1 MTNIEPLL
9 KPSID
14 RFVLF
19 PIKYEDIWESYK
31 KAESVFWTFE
41 EIDLSKDRDEWV
53 NKLTENDRY
62 FIKHILAFFAASDG
76 IVMEN
81 LAVRFMRE
89 IQIPEARAFYSFQI
103 AMENVHS
110 ETYSG
115 LIDCYIK
122 DQKERDL
129 LFNAIETIPCVK
141 RKAEW
146 ALKYIEDTESDFAT
160 RLVAFAIVEGVFF
173 SSSFCS
179 IYWLKKRGLMV
190 GLTFSN
196 ELISRDE
203 GQHTDFACLLYSKLI
218 NKLTQSNVYQMME
231 EACNIEKEFITEA
244 IPCNLIGMNQDM
256 MKTYIEYCSDR
267 LLVQLGYPR
276 KWNSKNPFDFMELQ
290 SMEGKTNFF
299 ERRVSE
305 YSRPSNKRKHQPEQ
319 SNTPNKKIVI
329 NDDF

>member
-1 MTNIEPLL
+1 MTHIEPLL
-9 KPSID
+9 KPSLD

-19 PIKYEDIWESYK
+19 PIKHEDIWESYK

-53 NKLTENDRY
+53 NKLTDNDRY

-141 RKAEW
+141 RKAKW

-218 NKLTQSNVYQMME
+218 NKLTQSKVYQMME
-231 EACNIEKEFITEA
+231 EACNIEKEFITDA

-256 MKTYIEYCSDR
+256 MKLYIEFCSDR

-290 SMEGKTNFF
+290 SMERKTNFF

-305 YSRPSNKRKHQPEQ
+305 YSRPSNKRKHGPEN
-319 SNTPNKKIVI
+319 NTHNKKIVI

>member
-1 MTNIEPLL
+1 MTHIEPLL
-9 KPSID
+9 KPSLD

-19 PIKYEDIWESYK
+19 PIKHEDIWESYK

-53 NKLTENDRY
+53 NKLTDNDRY

-218 NKLTQSNVYQMME
+218 GKLTQSKVYQMME
-231 EACNIEKEFITEA
+231 EACNIEKEFITDA

-256 MKTYIEYCSDR
+256 MKLYIEFCSDR

-305 YSRPSNKRKHQPEQ
+305 YSRPSNKRKHEPEN
-319 SNTPNKKIVI
+319 NTPNKKIVI

>member
-1 MTNIEPLL
+1 
-9 KPSID
+9 
-14 RFVLF
+14 
-19 PIKYEDIWESYK
+19 
-31 KAESVFWTFE
+31 
-41 EIDLSKDRDEWV
+41 
-53 NKLTENDRY
+53 
-62 FIKHILAFFAASDG
+62 
-76 IVMEN
+76 
-81 LAVRFMRE
+81 
-89 IQIPEARAFYSFQI
+89 
-103 AMENVHS
+103 MENVHS

-218 NKLTQSNVYQMME
+218 GKLTQSKVYQMME
-231 EACNIEKEFITEA
+231 EACNIEKEFITDA

-256 MKTYIEYCSDR
+256 MKLYIEFCSDR

-305 YSRPSNKRKHQPEQ
+305 YSRPSNKRKHEPEN
-319 SNTPNKKIVI
+319 NTPNKKIVI

>member
-1 MTNIEPLL
+1 MTHIEPLL
-9 KPSID
+9 KPSLD

-41 EIDLSKDRDEWV
+41 EIDLSKDRDDWV
-53 NKLTENDRY
+53 NKLTDNDRY

-218 NKLTQSNVYQMME
+218 NKLTQSKVYQMME
-231 EACNIEKEFITEA
+231 EACNIEKEFITDA

-256 MKTYIEYCSDR
+256 MKLYIEFCSDR

-305 YSRPSNKRKHQPEQ
+305 YSRPSNKRKHEPEN
-319 SNTPNKKIVI
+319 NTPNKKIVI

>member
-1 MTNIEPLL
+1 MTHIEPLL
-9 KPSID
+9 KPSLD

-19 PIKYEDIWESYK
+19 PIKHEDIWDSYK

-53 NKLTENDRY
+53 NKLTDNDRY

-218 NKLTQSNVYQMME
+218 NKLTQSKVYQMME
-231 EACNIEKEFITEA
+231 EACNIEKEFITKA
-244 IPCNLIGMNQDM
+244 IPCNLIGMNQNM
-256 MKTYIEYCSDR
+256 MKTYIEFCSDR

-290 SMEGKTNFF
+290 AMEGKTNFF

-305 YSRPSNKRKHQPEQ
+305 YSRPSNKRKHEPEN
-319 SNTPNKKIVI
+319 NTSNKKIVI